1 MKKPFFVILFF
12 ALLLFAK
19 SPDLILKS
27 ADSNINTMS
36 KDGQVV
42 SVLTGNVVFLYDDAT
57 IKSQY
62 AKWWRNKGMVSFSDR
77 VSAVRTTQTLTS
89 DKMDYDKSKKQLVS
103 DGHVHFFDTKERVRL
118 SGDRGTYSMDTKVLV
133 LEGKPHFIFY
143 DTTAHDTL
151 DITGRKMTYDDSL
164 KKAVVRENV
173 TIRKGK
179 LFSHSDVA
187 VYYPDSGLAQLRL
200 VPRIAFETDSLAGD
214 SVDMTFTKKVLRR
227 VKVNGNTHSMYHDFG
242 TTKGVADTTLTH
254 LLGDSLS
261 MFLSDS
267 GKIDSLWALGNVK
280 SKYYPLAKPLQTNE
294 AYGKYM
300 TVTFNKKS
308 QVERVK
314 VWGNAKSIYNVEEK
328 DGRGVNEAS
337 GDSILVGFAE
347 GKATHVKLSGS
358 VRGFYA
364 PLPPQAASN
373 APKKQESGITEKPA
387 ASAKPASMQPAQT
400 QPPAEQQSSVKD
412 TKK

>member
-1 MKKPFFVILFF
+1 MVSFTAF
-12 ALLLFAK
+12 LFAK

-89 DKMDYDKSKKQLVS
+89 DKMDYDKSKKQLVAN
-103 DGHVHFFDTKERVRL
+103 GHVHFFDAKERVKL
-118 SGDRGTYSMDTKVLV
+118 NGDHGTYNMDTKFLV
-133 LEGKPHFIFY
+133 VEGKPHFISY
-143 DTTAHDTL
+143 DTVAHDTL
-151 DITGRKMTYDDSL
+151 DITGKKMTYDDSL
-164 KKAVVRENV
+164 KKATVHDNV
-173 TIRKGK
+173 TIQKGK
-179 LFSHSDVA
+179 LFSHSDFA
-187 VYYPDSGLAQLRL
+187 VYYPDSGKAQLRL
-200 VPRIAFETDSLAGD
+200 VPRIAFETDSLSGD
-214 SVDMTFTKKVLRR
+214 SVDMLFTKKVLQK
-227 VKVNGNTHSMYHDFG
+227 VKVKGGSHGMYHDFG
-242 TTKGVADTTLTH
+242 KTDTTLTH
-254 LLGDSLS
+254 LFGDSIS

-280 SKYYPLAKPLQTNE
+280 SKYFPIAKPSQTNE

-300 TVTFNKKS
+300 IVSFNKKS
-308 QVERVK
+308 QVDRVK
-314 VWGNAKSIYNVEEK
+314 VWGNARSIYNVEEK

-337 GDSILVGFAE
+337 GDSILVGFAN
-347 GKATHVKLSGS
+347 GRATHVKLCGS

-364 PLPPQAASN
+364 PLPQAPAA
-373 APKKQESGITEKPA
+373 APLKKQESSIVEKP
-387 ASAKPASMQPAQT
+387 SVTPVQPAPI
-400 QPPAEQQSSVKD
+400 QPASVKD
-412 TKK
+412 VIK